1 MTRDLLKKIAEYKE
15 VLHSQT
21 NQDEI
26 IFDAGEEIQVGDNLV
41 IYGTYLSGKNWFVK
55 LYASVADCHMDMSMD
70 CLSDI
75 ILGRILNIL
84 MKRL

>member
-1 MTRDLLKKIAEYKE
+1 MTRDLLTKIAKYKE
-15 VLHSQT
+15 VLYSKT

-26 IFDAGEEIQVGDNLV
+26 IFDYGEEIQVGDNLV
-41 IYGTYLSGKNWFVK
+41 IYGIYLSGKNWFVK
-55 LYASVADCHMDMSMD
+55 LHAEVADCHMDMNMD

-84 MKRL
+84 MKKL

>member
-15 VLHSQT
+15 VLYSQT

-26 IFDAGEEIQVGDNLV
+26 IFDADEEIQVGDNLV
-41 IYGTYLSGKNWFVK
+41 IYGTYLSEKSWFVK

-84 MKRL
+84 MKKL